1 MKIVYMGTPEIAKV
15 CLEKL
20 YTEGFDIAAVYTKP
34 DTPKNRGMKLIASEV
49 KTYAQSVG
57 LPVYQPET
65 FRDDAVVEEL
75 KGLAPDLIIVVAYGK
90 ILPQRVLDIPRC
102 GCINMHA
109 SILPELRDAVRTVSA
124 DIVCLQE
131 VMGAHE
137 VHPLHV
143 ENWPDT
149 SHYEFL
155 ADTMWSDFAY
165 GRNAVYPEGHH
176 GNAVLS
182 RYPIEHYENRD
193 VSVDGAEKR
202 GVLYCRIVPPMT
214 GKAIH
219 VMCVHLGLRE
229 AHRQAQLAMLAE
241 WVNELPDGEP
251 VLVAGD
257 FNDWRQKANHPLKVQ
272 AGLDEIFTRAHGR
285 PARTF
290 PVQFPLL
297 RLDRIYV
304 KNASAS
310 APTALPLRTWRHLSD
325 HAPLSAEIHL

>member
-1 MKIVYMGTPEIAKV
+1 MPDQTQQFSFKV
-15 CLEKL
+15 LTINIHK
-20 YTEGFDIAAVYTKP
+20 GFTAF
-34 DTPKNRGMKLIASEV
+34 NRR
-49 KTYAQSVG
+49 
-57 LPVYQPET
+57 
-65 FRDDAVVEEL
+65 F
-75 KGLAPDLIIVVAYGK
+75 
-90 ILPQRVLDIPRC
+90 
-102 GCINMHA
+102 
-109 SILPELRDAVRTVSA
+109 ILPELRDAVRTVSA

-202 GVLYCRIVPPMT
+202 GVLYCCIVPPMT

-257 FNDWRQKANHPLKVQ
+257 FNDWRQKL
-272 AGLDEIFTRAHGR
+272 IIR
-285 PARTF
+285 
-290 PVQFPLL
+290 
-297 RLDRIYV
+297 
-304 KNASAS
+304 
-310 APTALPLRTWRHLSD
+310 
-325 HAPLSAEIHL
+325 

>member
-1 MKIVYMGTPEIAKV
+1 MTQRTQQFSLKV
-15 CLEKL
+15 LTINTHK
-20 YTEGFDIAAVYTKP
+20 GFTAL
-34 DTPKNRGMKLIASEV
+34 NRR
-49 KTYAQSVG
+49 
-57 LPVYQPET
+57 
-65 FRDDAVVEEL
+65 F
-75 KGLAPDLIIVVAYGK
+75 
-90 ILPQRVLDIPRC
+90 
-102 GCINMHA
+102 
-109 SILPELRDAVRTVSA
+109 ILPELRDAVRTVSA

-131 VMGAHE
+131 VLGAHE

-182 RYPIEHYENRD
+182 RYPIARYQNLD
-193 VSVDGAEKR
+193 ISVGESEKR
-202 GVLYCRIVPPMT
+202 GILHCQITPPDLDHP
-214 GKAIH
+214 IH
-219 VMCVHLGLRE
+219 VMCVHLGLKE
-229 AHRQAQLAMLAE
+229 IHRQQQLSLLSDY
-241 WVNELPDGEP
+241 VNELPEGHP
-251 VLVAGD
+251 VVVAGD
-257 FNDWRQKANHPLKVQ
+257 FNDWRQRANHPLKVQ
-272 AGLDEIFTRAHGR
+272 AGLEEIFTRATGR

-290 PVQFPLL
+290 PVRFPVL

-310 APTALPLRTWRHLSD
+310 SPTALALSNWRHLSD